1 MSTAVGTI
9 PPETKTPQVLAHP
22 GCLEAYFKGRDTRIV
37 LQNSRNRNSAPNS
50 ALNFANPLAPTSTG
64 RRHRRFWGYTSTQ
77 ALDQARCIPA
87 ATTHLLH
94 IGIELVDQRR
104 HWQAR
109 AVAPGF
115 VEHQAQVFAHPVD
128 RKAEVELALQH
139 GLAAVV
145 QLPALCCAFA
155 DH

>member
-1 MSTAVGTI
+1 MSTAVGSS
-9 PPETKTPQVLAHP
+9 PPETKTPQVLEHP
-22 GCLEAYFKGRDTRIV
+22 GGLEAYFKGRDTGIV

-50 ALNFANPLAPTSTG
+50 ALNFAKPLAPPST
-64 RRHRRFWGYTSTQ
+64 HTHHNRFSRYTSTQ
-77 ALDQARCIPA
+77 ALDQARCLPA
-87 ATTHLLH
+87 PPPHLLH

-104 HWQAR
+104 HGQAR